1 MRIIEPLSN
10 RRVPISLQVRGL
22 IAIREKRSQLPW
34 LGAPIQSATPTLD
47 GKGWYQHFANGSVYW
62 SAATGAH
69 EVHGAI
75 RDKWASLGWEL
86 SFLGYPAT
94 DEAGTSDGRG
104 RFNHFQNGSIYWSA
118 TSGAWEVHGA
128 IRDQWATL
136 GWERSFLG
144 FPVCDEQVG
153 PGTTRV
159 SRFERGEIA
168 WSPARGAGVSFASYD
183 SRVNGGLKPLGLGSG
198 GVPEV
203 RRFVT
208 VVAHMDLIDDET
220 FGSNEFSSADERR
233 EVVVTNFAPQELIKM
248 SDGAGGELRVELAL
262 DVQARS
268 TGDVSITGKA
278 SLFEGTSETSNDLD
292 GDDAIQFIAP
302 RDGFVSKKYVV
313 VNEDEGGDQ
322 GTITLSVANFPA

>member
-1 MRIIEPLSN
+1 
-10 RRVPISLQVRGL
+10 
-22 IAIREKRSQLPW
+22 
-34 LGAPIQSATPTLD
+34 
-47 GKGWYQHFANGSVYW
+47 
-62 SAATGAH
+62 
-69 EVHGAI
+69 
-75 RDKWASLGWEL
+75 
-86 SFLGYPAT
+86 
-94 DEAGTSDGRG
+94 
-104 RFNHFQNGSIYWSA
+104 
-118 TSGAWEVHGA
+118 
-128 IRDQWATL
+128 
-136 GWERSFLG
+136 
-144 FPVCDEQVG
+144 
-153 PGTTRV
+153 
-159 SRFERGEIA
+159 
-168 WSPARGAGVSFASYD
+168 
-183 SRVNGGLKPLGLGSG
+183 
-198 GVPEV
+198 
-203 RRFVT
+203 
-208 VVAHMDLIDDET
+208 MDLIDDET